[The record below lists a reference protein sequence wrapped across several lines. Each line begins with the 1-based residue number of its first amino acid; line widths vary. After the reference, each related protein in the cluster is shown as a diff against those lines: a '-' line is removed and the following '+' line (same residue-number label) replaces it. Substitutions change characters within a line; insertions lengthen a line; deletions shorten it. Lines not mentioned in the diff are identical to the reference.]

1 MVHMMIKP
9 PLQGILFDFDGL
21 ILDTE
26 TPIFQAWQEMYRKY
40 GEELILADWAEIL
53 GKSVEE
59 MEPLKDFFRDRDNDN
74 DQQTIL
80 EQISRRELE
89 LVEKQK
95 PLPGVMELIQK
106 ARASGIKQGIVSS
119 SDLKW
124 VRTHLQ
130 RLRLEDFFDDISCAD
145 EVTEAKPDPALYH
158 LGLKKMN
165 LMPEKVVV
173 LEDSP
178 NGILSAKRA
187 GLYCIAVPNQI
198 TRQLPYH
205 KNGGTPDLILD
216 SLHSF
221 PWDELMKD

>member
-1 MVHMMIKP
+1 MVHMMLKP

-40 GEELILADWAEIL
+40 GEELILEDWAEIL

-59 MEPLKDFFRDRDNDN
+59 MEPLKDFFRDLDSDN
-74 DQQTIL
+74 DQQSIL

-89 LVEKQK
+89 LVEKQR
-95 PLPGVMELIQK
+95 PLPGAIELIQK
-106 ARASGIKQGIVSS
+106 ASEGGLKLGIVSS

-130 RLRLEDFFDDISCAD
+130 RLRLENYFDDVSCAD
-145 EVTEAKPDPALYH
+145 EVSEAKPDPALYH

-165 LMPEKVVV
+165 LTPEKVVV

-178 NGILSAKRA
+178 YGILSAKRA

-198 TRQLPYH
+198 TRQLPYY